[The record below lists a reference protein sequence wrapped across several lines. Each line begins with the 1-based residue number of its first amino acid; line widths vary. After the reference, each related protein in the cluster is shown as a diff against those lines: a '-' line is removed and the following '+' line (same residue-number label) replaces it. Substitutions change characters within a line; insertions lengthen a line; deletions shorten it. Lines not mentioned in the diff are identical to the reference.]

1 MKSVVAFTIPGQE
14 LRIVPKGTS
23 DPGLYMYRLMFLE
36 YMSNPDN
43 DRSREGLIE
52 FSEVIKVPVHQIIK
66 WKNSSSFQHLLAR
79 RMKDKSLGG
88 MGLALAYEMLNK
100 IISDPDVPIKAR
112 QKAATDLA
120 KLSLKQ
126 DEMYLRYKMSKD
138 RVHKPHD
145 KKSFEDEVIE
155 AEYEVIDD

>member
-1 MKSVVAFTIPGQE
+1 MKSVVAFVQDNE
-14 LRIVPKGTS
+14 VLVVPKGTS

-36 YMSNPDN
+36 FMANPDN
-43 DRSREGLIE
+43 NRGTKGLEE
-52 FSEVIKVPVHQIIK
+52 FSEVIGVPKVQLTK
-66 WKNSSSFQHLLAR
+66 WKNSVSFQTLLAR
-79 RMKDKSLGG
+79 RIKDKSLGG

-100 IISDPDVPIKAR
+100 IIADPEVPIKLR

-138 RVHKPHD
+138 KGKQIANRKT
-145 KKSFEDEVIE
+145 FEEEVIE
-155 AEYEVIDD
+155 AEYVIIDD